1 MEEDQIPLREVWKLC
16 SECSCT
22 SIRNMVGKLIGKMK
36 TAGHFMDFPR
46 LITGTMKAPRGRR
59 SIAPPSTLET
69 G

>member
-1 MEEDQIPLREVWKLC
+1 
-16 SECSCT
+16 
-22 SIRNMVGKLIGKMK
+22 MVGKLIGKMK